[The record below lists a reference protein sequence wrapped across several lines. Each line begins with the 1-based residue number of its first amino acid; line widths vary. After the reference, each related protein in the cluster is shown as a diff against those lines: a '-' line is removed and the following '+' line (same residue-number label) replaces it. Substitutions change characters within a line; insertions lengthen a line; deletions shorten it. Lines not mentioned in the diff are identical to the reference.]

1 MTAGALHHP
10 DIASHFPRVIL
21 RRAGELGVDPD
32 LLLAAADLTPAVL
45 TDPQSRVTPL
55 QLGALLRQ
63 VWLDLDDELAGFGAA
78 PQRFGC
84 FPLMARQMVDS
95 DTLGEAL
102 RYSCRFYNLTSHALR
117 WDIRDERHTTLT
129 LQLLDPSA
137 DVEHFLEEFV
147 LLIWHR
153 FSNWLVG
160 ERIPL
165 LRTRF
170 RFSPPQHREEHRLMF
185 PGPLSYDEEH
195 TSLSFDADWM
205 NAPVIRSREEL
216 SLYLQRLPDEW
227 FIKQTFEGSVSERVL
242 TAIEECGHGLTLDQL
257 ADRWH
262 MSRRTLHRQLQR
274 EGTSFRG
281 LSEQSRRDK
290 AISMLAESRLQI
302 REIARRLNMTEP
314 AFSRAFRQWTGQ
326 TPTAYRK
333 SRLPPGGGSK
343 SLQ

>member
-1 MTAGALHHP
+1 MTNGALHHP
-10 DIASHFPRVIL
+10 DIASHFPHVIL
-21 RRAGELGVDPD
+21 HRAAELGVDRG
-32 LLLAAADLTPAVL
+32 LLLEAAGLSSTVVADPEA
-45 TDPQSRVTPL
+45 RVTPM

-63 VWLDLDDELAGFGAA
+63 VWLELDDELAGFGAA

-117 WDIRDERHTTLT
+117 WDIRGERHATLT
-129 LQLLDPSA
+129 LQLLDPGA
-137 DVEHFLEEFV
+137 DAEHFLEEFV

-160 ERIPL
+160 VRIPL
-165 LRTRF
+165 VRTRF
-170 RFSPPQHREEHRLMF
+170 RVSAPGHREEHRVMF
-185 PGPLSYDEEH
+185 PGPLAYDEQS
-195 TSLSFDADWM
+195 TSLSFDGDWLH
-205 NAPVIRSREEL
+205 APVMRSREEL

-227 FIKQTFEGSVSERVL
+227 FIKQTFAGSVSERVL

-274 EGTSFRG
+274 EGSSFRG

-290 AISMLAESRLQI
+290 AISLLVESRLQV
-302 REIARRLNMTEP
+302 REIARRLTMTEP
-314 AFSRAFRQWTGQ
+314 AFSRAFKQWTGQ

-333 SRLPPGGGSK
+333 SRLPPGGW
-343 SLQ
+343 